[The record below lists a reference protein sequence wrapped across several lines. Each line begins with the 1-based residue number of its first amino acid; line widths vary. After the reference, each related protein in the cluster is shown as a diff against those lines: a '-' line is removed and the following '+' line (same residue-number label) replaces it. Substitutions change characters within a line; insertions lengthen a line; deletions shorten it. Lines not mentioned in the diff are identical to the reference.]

1 MAHLGTYTIGGI
13 TYDRHTGRAVAGTD
27 TVDTEFS
34 EDFKNYYNTVNL
46 ENYNKLEDYDYDGA
60 GDKRA
65 QYFMNANG
73 EQILT
78 YGQGNSAIIPGI
90 TDGGPTEADVN
101 ENPNQ
106 LLTQPFYDFSKPNQ
120 ENGNSFTQE
129 GVDFYAGRDDYARA
143 ISNGLDQ
150 TEMPYE
156 KWKTERLVEV
166 EKELVEVTKEHY
178 EKMNKTNELQV
189 KPENLMNEKEL
200 EEAGIDI
207 DPPQGASIKEL
218 EELINSNYRGLH
230 SSDRFLQR
238 LSLKNLKYPL
248 DADYGNTQDYIQIDQ
263 FTYQPPNP
271 EILFGGEDT
280 IETFGN
286 ILEKGLTRQSPKERN
301 IGLVKLP
308 MPNDLKD
315 SNNVAWGEDQLNAIT
330 AAAATLTA
338 GGVNAGINILQDIID
353 GDQNLLQGLS
363 SALTGSVG
371 GLKNAFAKAK
381 EVALDKTD
389 GKDFQLLGR
398 SAVGSGLLNLAGF
411 GVSPEAILARGA
423 GVIPNSNLQLLFNA
437 PTLRAFRF
445 NWKMSPRSQEE
456 AIRINN
462 IIRFFK
468 QGMAVKKRK
477 NSGAGGGSYF
487 LATPNVFDITF
498 RTSKTNLEI
507 TNENNAVL
515 RIKTC
520 ACVGAAVNYTPQQ
533 MWNAYEK
540 GQPTSCILSL
550 EFKELEPVYNTDY
563 EEDPFAYDDLTGFV
577 PENAIGY

>member
-13 TYDRHTGRAVAGTD
+13 TYDSHTGRAIAGTD
-27 TVDTEFS
+27 TVDTEFVD
-34 EDFKNYYNTVNL
+34 EYNSTYQEVNL
-46 ENYNKLEDYDYDGA
+46 TPYSQLQDNDNA
-60 GDKRA
+60 FGDQQA
-65 QYFMNANG
+65 SLFTNANG
-73 EQILT
+73 DATLT
-78 YGQGNSAIIPGI
+78 FDAANSNTA
-90 TDGGPTEADVN
+90 TEFPPLYDFEKREFTNLGKGFYTKQMLGSSQEEKDAYLTEVENELKSALTADYN
-101 ENPNQ
+101 KRKKSNPNAV
-106 LLTQPFYDFSKPNQ
+106 LND
-120 ENGNSFTQE
+120 
-129 GVDFYAGRDDYARA
+129 
-143 ISNGLDQ
+143 
-150 TEMPYE
+150 
-156 KWKTERLVEV
+156 LVA
-166 EKELVEVTKEHY
+166 T
-178 EKMNKTNELQV
+178 
-189 KPENLMNEKEL
+189 P
-200 EEAGIDI
+200 DI
-207 DPPQGASIKEL
+207 DSVNDEEKPQGASIKEL

-263 FTYQPPNP
+263 FTYQAPNP

-280 IETFGN
+280 IKTFGN
-286 ILEKGLTRQSPKERN
+286 ILKTGLSRQSPKERTV
-301 IGLVKLP
+301 GLVKLP

-330 AAAATLTA
+330 AAAATLSA
-338 GGVNAGINILQDIID
+338 GGVNAGFDILESIAN

-363 SALTGSVG
+363 QALTGTFG
-371 GLKNAFAKAK
+371 GLKEALAKAK
-381 EVALDKTD
+381 EVAFAQGGT
-389 GKDFQLLGR
+389 GKDLQLLGR

-468 QGMAVKKRK
+468 QGMAVKRNK

-498 RTSKTNLEI
+498 RTSKTNREI

-577 PENAIGY
+577 PENAVGY